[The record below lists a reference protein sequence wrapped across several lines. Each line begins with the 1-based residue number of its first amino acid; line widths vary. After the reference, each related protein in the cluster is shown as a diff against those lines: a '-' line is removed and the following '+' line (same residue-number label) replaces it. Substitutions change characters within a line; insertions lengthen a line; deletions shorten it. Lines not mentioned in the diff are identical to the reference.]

1 MNDIKNVIINVICLL
16 DIILESKLTRG
27 SAGSASHSTTHQS
40 SILQQELLLLTPE
53 FGLLFCHIGV
63 VLRDEADLRLR
74 IGQLSILRSKSKSV
88 NLVLTSGSRFLTST
102 SLLSLGL
109 ALTLSSRR
117 GSCLG
122 CSLIII
128 RGDRLE
134 DWTTKCIVSRYLA
147 LIRSSLPWCVM
158 VWRD

>member
-27 SAGSASHSTTHQS
+27 SASHSTTHQS

-53 FGLLFCHIGV
+53 FGLLLSHIGV